1 MEKKEFIIIVL
12 LFILISIIVSLNKEK
27 ILFNC
32 KVYIWDM
39 FTDKYDNETI
49 NVFGYRNDCTGFVG
63 WMWGLPKDLGDKNG
77 YEGGPRIMNGVVEKH
92 NFKYYVNKTTKENLK
107 MGDVISLNDQHV
119 ILFYKWLNKEKT
131 KYVGFE
137 YANIP
142 CSRGFRR
149 IEMKFPYSDCIRPY
163 NFNYELYKKKQ

>member
-49 NVFGYRNDCTGFVG
+49 NVFSYRNDYTGFVG
-63 WMWGLPKDLGDKNG
+63 WMWGLPKDLGDRNG

-92 NFKYYVNKTTKENLK
+92 NFKYYLK
-107 MGDVISLNDQHV
+107 N
-119 ILFYKWLNKEKT
+119 NEK
-131 KYVGFE
+131 K
-137 YANIP
+137 I
-142 CSRGFRR
+142 
-149 IEMKFPYSDCIRPY
+149 
-163 NFNYELYKKKQ
+163 